1 MKKYIAIA
9 LSALTVTAIAQTGI
23 EEVKEIE
30 TTTDAGV
37 EIVYVGTA
45 YSTTEDTAPLYSA
58 AKWKIKR
65 IVIATNGNVS
75 VSYAY
80 NPTKAGDW
88 ALRSNVW
95 TNRASTNTAV
105 IVYKAAE

>member
-1 MKKYIAIA
+1 MKKYIALA
-9 LSALTVTAIAQTGI
+9 LSALVVTAIAQTGV

-37 EIVYVGTA
+37 ETIYVGAA
-45 YSTTEDTAPLYSA
+45 YSTTEDTAPLFSA

-65 IVIATNGNVS
+65 IVTATNGNVS
-75 VSYAY
+75 ISYAY

-88 ALRSNVW
+88 AMRSNVW

-105 IVYKAAE
+105 IIYKAGQ